1 MPEYISAEILRWAVV
16 LADDQSFSTAA
27 QKLQIDPSVLRAQI
41 HELSTRVGCQIF
53 QEMEDR
59 VELTE
64 AGKVLIQAARG
75 YLAWLEKQIK

>member
-16 LADDQSFSTAA
+16 LANEQSFSAAA
-27 QKLQIDPSVLRAQI
+27 QKLQINPSILRAQI
-41 HELSTRVGCQIF
+41 HELSTRIGCQIF
-53 QEMEDR
+53 EEMEDR

-75 YLAWLEKQIK
+75 YLEWLEKQKK